1 MGRITVTDLLEA
13 GVHFGHQTRRWNP
26 KMKPYIYGVRN
37 GISIFDLTIT
47 LRLLGRTCDF
57 LRETAA
63 NGGSVLFVGTKRQAQ
78 ETVRNAAEETGMFF
92 MCHRWLGGTLTN
104 NRVVLSRVNYMRK
117 LQRMEAEGALN
128 ELPKKE
134 AAGLRRELAKLQ
146 RYLGGIADM
155 RKLPA
160 AMIVVDTL
168 REDIAIREANKLNIP
183 VVALVDSNSN
193 PDPIDYVVP
202 GNDDAVRAI
211 KVIIDAFA
219 AAIAEGKGIRL
230 KKTPDAETAEAETP
244 SASEVAVST
253 TIEVATADTVPE
265 ATPSPE
271 PPTAAAEADGAT
283 AGPPPAESEATAEND
298 TGAEGPRAIE
308 ETESAHKAEPV
319 EAVESGTDVADE
331 KSDVA

>member
-1 MGRITVTDLLEA
+1 VGRITVTDLLEA

-37 GISIFDLTIT
+37 GISIFDLTVT
-47 LRLLGRTCDF
+47 LRQLGRTCDF

-78 ETVRNAAEETGMFF
+78 ETVRNAAEETGMFY

-128 ELPKKE
+128 EMLKKE

-146 RYLGGIADM
+146 RYLGGIANM

-160 AMIVVDTL
+160 AMVVVDTL
-168 REDIAIREANKLNIP
+168 REDIAIREANKLGIP
-183 VVALVDSNSN
+183 VVAIVDSNSD

-211 KVIIDAFA
+211 KVIIDVFA

-230 KKTPDAETAEAETP
+230 KKTPDAEAAEAETP
-244 SASEVAVST
+244 PADPIAVPSVEPAAPGSASAEEAVS
-253 TIEVATADTVPE
+253 P
-265 ATPSPE
+265 PE
-271 PPTAAAEADGAT
+271 PASAAQPAAKT
-283 AGPPPAESEATAEND
+283 AGSPPPQGSEATKPAEPPEND
-298 TGAEGPRAIE
+298 AGAEEPQPAE
-308 ETESAHKAEPV
+308 ENQPDEAAEPDDT
-319 EAVESGTDVADE
+319 AAE
-331 KSDVA
+331 KSDAE